1 MIVRSAW
8 IPTHGTYSVQTTN
21 DVYNPHAGTVSFD
34 AADPKDLADS
44 EKHDPAVVSPIDE
57 AAAHEKLQRYL
68 NIAALANLATLEQNA
83 EDDTNPGEWTARGA
97 PTEIAVEVF
106 AARFGWGRSALT
118 QDSKPR
124 WTHVNE
130 FPFDSDVKKM
140 SVLFNDS
147 DGQTHVFTKASYS
160 PTSSLLLL
168 SLLTEAGCC

>member
-8 IPTHGTYSVQTTN
+8 IPSHGTYSVDTTN

-34 AADPKDLADS
+34 RADPKDLSDGS
-44 EKHDPAVVSPIDE
+44 EKAAVVTPVDE
-57 AAAHEKLQRYL
+57 ATAHEKLQRYL
-68 NIAALANLATLEQNA
+68 NIAALANLATLEQNGDDA
-83 EDDTNPGEWTARGA
+83 ENPGEWTARGA

-106 AARFGWGRSALT
+106 ASRFEWGRTALT
-118 QDSKPR
+118 RAAKPR

-147 DGQTHVFTKASYS
+147 DGKTHVFTKASPVRFS
-160 PTSSLLLL
+160 PR
-168 SLLTEAGCC
+168 